1 MSFIV
6 LFWIVSVLGVT
17 HIITGTHIFKNFRNL
32 FNRIS
37 PDFFGV
43 LFSCPTCTGFWVGY
57 LLSIVFPIIQ
67 ISEINGYFNIS
78 NSFKI
83 FILLFLH
90 GTFSSTINWIVN
102 TLITWLDGEITKTE
116 IKNEIM
122 VENPLEVARQLLM
135 DSEKKQVL

>member
-1 MSFIV
+1 MSFII
-6 LFWIVSVLGVT
+6 LFWIISVVGIT
-17 HIITGTHIFKNFRNL
+17 HIITGTHIFKTFRQL
-32 FNRIS
+32 CERFS
-37 PDFFGV
+37 PNFFGV

-57 LLSIVFPIIQ
+57 LLALVFPVIQ
-67 ISEINGYFNIS
+67 ISEISGYFNTS
-78 NSFKI
+78 NSLKI
-83 FILLFLH
+83 FVLLFLH
-90 GTFSSTINWIVN
+90 GSFSSAINWIVN